1 MRSERRRFDRVKAS
15 FEITYRVAGTLTETW
30 RAVTIIDLSAGGLS
44 FDSQEL
50 FEERE
55 PIEVQIRLPG
65 ARSTLLLRALVVRS
79 DMMASGLYRC
89 ALEFAELTPDQQAGI
104 DELVQFL
111 RPPPS

>member
-1 MRSERRRFDRVKAS
+1 MGSEQRRFDRVMVP
-15 FEITYRVAGTLTETW
+15 FEVTCRRAGALTETW
-30 RAVTIIDLSAGGLS
+30 RRMSIIDLSAGGLAIHS
-44 FDSQEL
+44 EEL

-55 PIEVQIRLPG
+55 SIEVQIRLPG